1 MRQKT
6 INFRNQGS
14 FDKKIDF
21 FSPDPKSRTQMGSLR
36 AKNASEKFSRLGT
49 FKAKKPLFM
58 SFSPQ
63 IFVRY
68 RIVNVPTVTTQT
80 SIF

>member
-6 INFRNQGS
+6 INLQNQGS

-21 FSPDPKSRTQMGSLR
+21 FSPDPKSHTQMGSLC

-49 FKAKKPLFM
+49 FKVKTYGLVM
-58 SFSPQ
+58 FSKSQ
-63 IFVRY
+63 FSTLKYYFKMVS
-68 RIVNVPTVTTQT
+68 PTFQ
-80 SIF
+80 